1 MSGRFIAEQV
11 FAYLGLVL
19 WSFQLAPQAIKSYRR
34 KTTEGVSPWMMLIW
48 ALSGAFL
55 GNYNIGLGVAIPLWV
70 QPQLFAFIAY
80 VCLVQEVH
88 YCKGWSTLKTW
99 LALIALCI
107 CTGAFEVAL
116 LFAFWAAQRNNV
128 QGAITF
134 FGVMPVVTIIIGFL
148 PQYIKIFRESKVE
161 GVSRVFLCMDFF
173 GSIFSSISLGFRDE
187 VDALDIVNYTAIAV
201 LDLGIFLLYYF
212 YAWFIGRDKQ
222 KQPEN
227 GKDDNDSDAITSND
241 DNSM

>member
-1 MSGRFIAEQV
+1 MIKHV
-11 FAYLGLVL
+11 NV
-19 WSFQLAPQAIKSYRR
+19 AIKSYRR

-116 LFAFWAAQRNNV
+116 LFAFWVSYLATVERNALANQEYPWVRLLCDRLPSVTTCKV
-128 QGAITF
+128 Q
-134 FGVMPVVTIIIGFL
+134 L
-148 PQYIKIFRESKVE
+148 PFSASCLLSRSSSDSCHSTSKYFACYLLKRLDRILVCQYDNCAFR
-161 GVSRVFLCMDFF
+161 
-173 GSIFSSISLGFRDE
+173 
-187 VDALDIVNYTAIAV
+187 
-201 LDLGIFLLYYF
+201 
-212 YAWFIGRDKQ
+212 
-222 KQPEN
+222 
-227 GKDDNDSDAITSND
+227 
-241 DNSM
+241 